1 MMVDGR
7 KLKLCLYLDQFQ
19 ERPRR
24 IVPKTG
30 DRSFVGWVSEAQPT
44 RGQGLVTG
52 GLRPLTRTTK
62 VGTMPSVVPLVAGY
76 LRMST
81 NSARQSLSCLGNG
94 GLAITS
100 AHTEAE
106 LDDLEPQVPQPPG
119 PGSPTMDLDRIRRA
133 VREILLAVGEDPE
146 REGLR
151 ETPDRVARMYAEVF
165 QGLGQDPRLHLKKLF
180 TQKYD
185 EMVLIRDIRFVS
197 FCEHHLLPVIG
208 KAHVA
213 YLPNGKVIG
222 LSKIPRVL
230 DVLSRRPQMQERLTE
245 ELADLLMKELDAKGV
260 AVVIEASHSCMT
272 IRGVNKPDSSFV
284 TSAMRG
290 TFKERLAT
298 RSEVMSLIFGS
309 KT

>member
-1 MMVDGR
+1 MPVRPDPDCSSSQVD
-7 KLKLCLYLDQFQ
+7 Q
-19 ERPRR
+19 E
-24 IVPKTG
+24 
-30 DRSFVGWVSEAQPT
+30 
-44 RGQGLVTG
+44 
-52 GLRPLTRTTK
+52 
-62 VGTMPSVVPLVAGY
+62 
-76 LRMST
+76 
-81 NSARQSLSCLGNG
+81 
-94 GLAITS
+94 
-100 AHTEAE
+100 
-106 LDDLEPQVPQPPG
+106 
-119 PGSPTMDLDRIRRA
+119 RIRRA
-133 VREILLAVGEDPE
+133 VREILLAVGEDPD

-165 QGLGQDPRLHLKKLF
+165 QGLNQDPKLHLKKLF

-213 YLPNGKVIG
+213 YIPNGKVIG

-260 AVVIEASHSCMT
+260 AGVIEASHSCMA

-290 TFKERLAT
+290 AFKERLAT

-309 KT
+309 KS